1 MNPCSCLGHR
11 SEFSSQCSQQS
22 RGGTHFPGGRP
33 VDSPQPKLRPR
44 LRYSFTLNEVT
55 KLSTTE
61 CAERPLA
68 EFTPDAL
75 KGLRAVHSYNWI
87 PGVELI
93 VQRRHR
99 SKRCGRRWN
108 SLVTSHHQAS
118 NDICEPDESSP
129 KSWAG
134 SAIFLSSGYFLISVG
149 GASTRLPL
157 SIDFNSSAFTPALL
171 SK

>member
-11 SEFSSQCSQQS
+11 SEFSSKCSQQS

-33 VDSPQPKLRPR
+33 VDSPCQSSAPVYGTASHDQL
-44 LRYSFTLNEVT
+44 F
-55 KLSTTE
+55 TTE

-93 VQRRHR
+93 VQRRRR
-99 SKRCGRRWN
+99 SKRCDRRWN

-134 SAIFLSSGYFLISVG
+134 SAIFLSSGYFLMSVG